1 MLTSEN
7 LNFDVG
13 FFQIIRQRY
22 IFYFILRKYK
32 WVDRLL
38 EKENDGKNV
47 IYFWIII
54 SFSFSDNVYTF
65 DYWLIWFETKQE
77 EEENIDSKSET

>member
-1 MLTSEN
+1 MLVSFR
-7 LNFDVG
+7 LFVKG
-13 FFQIIRQRY
+13 
-22 IFYFILRKYK
+22 IFSILFCVSIN
-32 WVDRLL
+32 VDRLL

-54 SFSFSDNVYTF
+54 SSSFSDNVYTF

>member
-1 MLTSEN
+1 MLVSFR
-7 LNFDVG
+7 LFVKG
-13 FFQIIRQRY
+13 IFFFCVSI
-22 IFYFILRKYK
+22 K
-32 WVDRLL
+32 VDRLL

-54 SFSFSDNVYTF
+54 SSSFSDNVYTF